1 MNFIGDLERAFAT
14 ALYPNRVP
22 IAIGLLIVLVVLVV
36 VARRRGW
43 FGAARRHPGRSALL
57 AAALLAIG
65 GPIGWYLGS
74 PLFIRTELTEAAPSV
89 AQSEASGAPPAPTDA
104 PPSGAAIVPESSSSA
119 SPAALA
125 ATRTGMFEG
134 ADEFHFGRGKA
145 SLIEVRPGSWTLRF
159 DDFSVRNGPD
169 LYVYLSPD
177 PNGYADGAIELGTL
191 KATDGAFN
199 TDVPIG
205 TDVSTVQS
213 VVIWCKQFSVEFAV
227 ATLD

>member
-1 MNFIGDLERAFAT
+1 MPDMTFIGDLERAFAT
-14 ALYPNRVP
+14 ALYPNRVA
-22 IAIGLLIVLVVLVV
+22 IALGLVIVLIVLAV

-43 FGAARRHPGRSALL
+43 LSAARRHPWRSALL
-57 AAALLAIG
+57 AVALLAVG
-65 GPIGWYLGS
+65 GPTGWYLGS
-74 PLFIRTELTEAAPSV
+74 PLFIRTELTEAAPTPVPSQ
-89 AQSEASGAPPAPTDA
+89 ARASPPAA
-104 PPSGAAIVPESSSSA
+104 SVHESVSPA
-119 SPAALA
+119 SPGAALA

-134 ADEFHFGRGKA
+134 ADEFHFGQGKA

-177 PNGYADGAIELGTL
+177 PTGYADGAIELGTL

-199 TDVPIG
+199 TDIPAG
-205 TDVSTVQS
+205 TDVSTVRS

-227 ATLD
+227 APLD